1 MVVALPFNRFKMLDL
16 NRYFYEYMLRTKIQE
31 AQAGLSDTE
40 LLKRISLLANFAWR
54 NHPGYYCDGRLE
66 NILVAY
72 GKNLES
78 YINRQQIEKQIPDVH
93 PNEDTHNSIV
103 HVATR
108 LFGVGGHTR
117 ALYQFIKRHKAN
129 RHVVV
134 LTGQSLKQVPQ
145 WFAEGIGDTPI
156 LTLDL
161 FDSPFERAWVLRRS
175 AAGARCVILYHHSD
189 DVVPIMAFS
198 DTGSPP
204 VLLLNHAHSWFWL
217 GASVSDL
224 VLAPTEFHTQFTLAT
239 RPITNV
245 SHFPFTQLD
254 DLDTDLGQNDKQEA
268 KKRLGIDPDAVCIMT
283 IGTPEKFIP
292 NARYNFYR
300 TAQQILQRFEQVEL
314 YVIGI
319 ADSPDLRKKYHLQSS
334 RIHFC
339 GFVDRPDDY
348 YKAADICLDALP
360 QPSLG
365 ATLYAALIGL
375 ACPVFKYGHSN
386 MFNGKNFIESPL
398 YRQQIG
404 TLDTEKE
411 YLDTIGFLI
420 GNPEIRIRIAEEIRA
435 GYCRRSS
442 NAGLCRTIQGALEQA
457 DALQHSPRTIPVGTH
472 HRDADSAEIADA
484 GALQDLHSRLSY
496 FDGYL
501 SHAEKIAILAQL
513 ALKPGYTGD
522 VMQLTKK
529 LMKNK
534 LSLFDCFRNSRRN
547 YGSSDSVLSAPVS
560 PHSGK

>member
-1 MVVALPFNRFKMLDL
+1 MPFNRFKMLDL
-16 NRYFYEYMLRTKIQE
+16 NRFFYDYMLRTKILE

-40 LLKRISLLANFAWR
+40 LLKRISFLANFAWR

-78 YINRQQIEKQIPDVH
+78 YIDRQQVEKKIHHLLPHGDNQ
-93 PNEDTHNSIV
+93 NSIV

-117 ALYQFIKRHKAN
+117 ALYQFIKRHKDSQ
-129 RHVVV
+129 HVVL

-145 WFAEGIGDTPI
+145 WFVEGIGGTPI
-156 LTLDL
+156 LTLDA
-161 FDSPFERAWVLRRS
+161 FDSPFEQAWLLRRS

-189 DVVPIMAFS
+189 DVVPVMAFS

-224 VLAPTEFHTQFTLAT
+224 VLAPSEFHAQFTLAT
-239 RPITNV
+239 RPVTNV
-245 SHFPFTQLD
+245 SYFPFTQLD
-254 DLDTDLGQNDKQEA
+254 DLDTGFGLNDKQEA

-300 TAQQILQRFEQVEL
+300 TAQQILRRFEQVEL

-319 ADSPDLRKKYHLQSS
+319 SDSPELRKKYHLQSV

-375 ACPVFKYGHSN
+375 ACPVFKYGPSN
-386 MFNGKNFIESPL
+386 MFNGKNFIDSPL

-404 TLDTEKE
+404 TVHTEKE
-411 YLDTIGFLI
+411 YLDTIAHLI
-420 GNPEIRIRIAEEIRA
+420 ANPQLRIRIAEEIRTE
-435 GYCRRSS
+435 YSNLSS
-442 NAGLCRTIQGALEQA
+442 NQALCRTIDKTLEQA
-457 DALQHSPRTIPVGTH
+457 DALPHSPRTIPAGTH

-501 SHAEKIAILAQL
+501 SHAEKIAILARL
-513 ALKPGYTGD
+513 ALKPGYMSN

-534 LSLFDCFRNSRRN
+534 LSFFDCFRNSRRD